1 MRRDR
6 DFEILYKIT
15 CIYIHIVKIFNL
27 HLKVIHYALSYNKSY
42 QLLQKIF
49 RKSEIPIL
57 RYTKFLPRYTYVYGV
72 YIPQVYG
79 IQYTPLNTYQSQSY
93 ILSLTVTIF
102 LQTLDS
108 SVQSTIYQVCH
119 KNIHILLS
127 STYSFYFSL
136 NYMSLRTRIYPI
148 CSIQLEY
155 C

>member
-1 MRRDR
+1 MGKRQVWSLQLLTKGCSSMRRDR

-72 YIPQVYG
+72 NIPQVYG
-79 IQYTPLNTYQSQSY
+79 IQYTPYRTTFCAVYIYIYIYANVCWKYTYVYRRLDTLVYFISSR
-93 ILSLTVTIF
+93 LTV
-102 LQTLDS
+102 
-108 SVQSTIYQVCH
+108 
-119 KNIHILLS
+119 ILLIHFD
-127 STYSFYFSL
+127 YLF
-136 NYMSLRTRIYPI
+136 N
-148 CSIQLEY
+148 
-155 C
+155 